1 MDRRQ
6 KTIFASAVIV
16 VVLVA
21 GLWGVDFQSVLS
33 VSDLTDEHIG
43 KQVHVNGTV
52 MAGTLRY
59 MDNGR
64 MVLFTLTDGDND
76 VEVSYVEHQ
85 PVNLIEGNHAAVTGK
100 FLPDHTIAARQIT
113 TKCPSKYSTD
123 ETLLNST

>member
-21 GLWGVDFQSVLS
+21 GLWGVDFQSALS

-43 KQVHVNGTV
+43 KQVQVNGTV

-59 MDNGR
+59 MDKGGT
-64 MVLFTLTDGDND
+64 VLFTLTDGHND
-76 VEVSYVEHQ
+76 VDVRYVEHQ

-113 TKCPSKYSTD
+113 TKCPSKYSTN